1 MGVETQLL
9 GLAADRARGFPQR
22 DLAYKHRAGKGPC
35 IIWLGGFRSDMSSTK
50 ATALDQAAAEDQ
62 RAMLRFDYT
71 AHGESNGDLSQ
82 ATISLWLDDALAMI
96 EKFGGEKPILVG
108 SSMGGWIALLA
119 TQKLKAHN
127 KAPGG
132 LVLIAPAVD
141 FTERLMWAQFPEEI
155 RRQIID
161 EGVWY
166 RHSEY
171 SPEPYPITRH
181 LLEDGRRHLLMDA
194 PCHVGVP
201 IHVLQGAKDPDVPI
215 GYVDRFVQ
223 ALVQDD
229 VRMTI
234 IPDGDHRLSREAD
247 IAILVRITREM
258 ARQVETMP
266 VMEGRQ
272 LS

>member
-1 MGVETQLL
+1 MSVETQLL
-9 GLAADRARGFPQR
+9 GLPADRTRGFPQR
-22 DLAYKHRAGKGPC
+22 YLAYKHRSGRGPC
-35 IIWLGGFRSDMSSTK
+35 IIWLGGFRSDMTSTK
-50 ATALDQAAAEDQ
+50 AAALDQAAAEDQ

-71 AHGESNGDLSQ
+71 AHGESNGDFAK
-82 ATISLWLDDALAMI
+82 ATISLWLDDALSMI

-119 TQKLKAHN
+119 TQKLKARG

-161 EGVWY
+161 DGVWY

-171 SPEPYPITRH
+171 SPEPYPITRR
-181 LLEDGRRHLLMDA
+181 LLDDGRKHLLMNA
-194 PCHVGVP
+194 PIHVGVP

-215 GYVDRFVQ
+215 SYVDRFVHS
-223 ALVQDD
+223 LVQDD

-234 IPDGDHRLSREAD
+234 IHDGDHRLSREAD
-247 IAILVRITREM
+247 IAVLVRITREM
-258 ARQVETMP
+258 ARQVEP
-266 VMEGRQ
+266 VPVAKARK